1 MTQYIWFIL
10 FLFLDFMQIVCLRLM
25 ATAANLCMQIDSPLC
40 WVRLLWSAAICIW
53 KWSGLEW
60 AWGEVQLGMMGKREL
75 ATISWKLCLPKCL
88 QQHTSPT
95 LCNFPFLF
103 LYLSFYVRALTV
115 TLLTELRFNTK
126 PSFKSSGWRDTSGCG
141 LLVLNK
147 VQMSERP
154 AVRVPANAQDHLC
167 TRKLYYT
174 IWCLMWIFLCCVASS
189 ANLKK
194 NKKNE

>member
-1 MTQYIWFIL
+1 MIITPNIIAPVTDQASSFLNIKQSHSLLLLPNLSQCIWFIL

-25 ATAANLCMQIDSPLC
+25 AIAANLCMQIDSPLC

-103 LYLSFYVRALTV
+103 LCLSFLCAW
-115 TLLTELRFNTK
+115 FN
-126 PSFKSSGWRDTSGCG
+126 S
-141 LLVLNK
+141 N
-147 VQMSERP
+147 
-154 AVRVPANAQDHLC
+154 AVNRVA
-167 TRKLYYT
+167 
-174 IWCLMWIFLCCVASS
+174 V
-189 ANLKK
+189 
-194 NKKNE
+194 